1 MKISEIYN
9 QRQITDRK
17 AKIGFGKHANE
28 IVQDVLDTNPEY
40 FLWLDENTDIEIA
53 SDILTEAEENS
64 GEERTPFSTFWDDHK
79 W

>member
-53 SDILTEAEENS
+53 SDILTEAVENAS
-64 GEERTPFSTFWDDHK
+64 EDGSYFTNKFR
-79 W
+79 